1 MNNIQ
6 ADTLISVSE
15 LQRHYPSL
23 LKKAKKSGVP
33 LWLLK
38 KNKPTAVLLD
48 NDLFEKIAETA
59 RLYEQAEAQA
69 AIFGYQQ
76 EKAAGNL
83 KKMKSI
89 NSLFR

>member
-33 LWLLK
+33 LWLFK

-48 NDLFEKIAETA
+48 NDLFEKIAEKA
-59 RLYEQAEAQA
+59 RLYEEAEAQA
-69 AIFGYQQ
+69 AISGYRV
-76 EKAAGNL
+76 EKAAGKL
-83 KKMKSI
+83 KKMKTLDG
-89 NSLFR
+89 LFH